1 MIKAIL
7 FDWGNTLMVDYHDQK
22 GPMYSWSKI
31 ETTEN
36 AKECLEIVSMN
47 FPCFLAT
54 NANDSNKDE
63 IYKALNIV
71 GIDRYI
77 TDVFCSKELGFQKPS
92 KEYFKTILNRL
103 NLNPGEI
110 VFVGDDLKKDIHGA
124 SSVGIIPI
132 HYDPHSISD
141 FKGLKVENLINLIS
155 ILETLS

>member
-7 FDWGNTLMVDYHDQK
+7 FDWGSTLMVDYHDQK

-54 NANDSNKDE
+54 NANDSNKEE

-71 GIDRYI
+71 GIDIYYRRFLFKRNRFSE
-77 TDVFCSKELGFQKPS
+77 TFKRVFQNN
-92 KEYFKTILNRL
+92 FK
-103 NLNPGEI
+103 
-110 VFVGDDLKKDIHGA
+110 
-124 SSVGIIPI
+124 
-132 HYDPHSISD
+132 
-141 FKGLKVENLINLIS
+141 
-155 ILETLS
+155 